1 MVTRGRLCDTIMAAY
16 LAGGVVAE
24 VGGSELHEALS
35 RKEADGVAALGSV
48 RFRDEMRSLL
58 IWSKWSL
65 QSTLI

>member
-1 MVTRGRLCDTIMAAY
+1 MVVRGRLCAIIMAAY

-48 RFRDEMRSLL
+48 RFRDEMRSFL
-58 IWSKWSL
+58 IWSQLSL
-65 QSTLI
+65 YATLI